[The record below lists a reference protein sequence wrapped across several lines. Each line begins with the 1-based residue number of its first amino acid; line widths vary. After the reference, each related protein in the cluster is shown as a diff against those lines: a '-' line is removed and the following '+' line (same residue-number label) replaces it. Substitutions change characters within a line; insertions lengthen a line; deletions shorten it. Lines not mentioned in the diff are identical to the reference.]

1 MNNRKHWIKLYWFCN
16 WIPLFTWFLFSGVFL
31 CRSIESFIFRLSV
44 NWLAS
49 LSLSVFLIKSR
60 ALKFHYYI
68 LSKQLKL
75 ACKDSAKLD
84 ANKSVISDFKY
95 VVSRP
100 SLQGSM
106 KYWIQG
112 EVVVLFLILFA
123 ASVSCTGVLM
133 CWCFETFSWFLIVY
147 LLD

>member
-16 WIPLFTWFLFSGVFL
+16 WIPLFTWFLFFGVFL

-68 LSKQLKL
+68 LSKQLKVP
-75 ACKDSAKLD
+75 CKDSAKLG
-84 ANKSVISDFKY
+84 ANNSVISDLKY
-95 VVSRP
+95 VVSWP
-100 SLQGSM
+100 SLQGDM

-112 EVVVLFLILFA
+112 EVVILFLILFA
-123 ASVSCTGVLM
+123 ASVSSTGVLM